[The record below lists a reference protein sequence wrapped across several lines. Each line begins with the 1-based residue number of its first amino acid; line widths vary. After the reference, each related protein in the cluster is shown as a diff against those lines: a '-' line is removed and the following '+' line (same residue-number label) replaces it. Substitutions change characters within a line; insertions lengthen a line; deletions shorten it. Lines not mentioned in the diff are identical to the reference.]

1 MHLPVFASNTDSAQ
15 KPSELLP
22 CLLPSQTAVNDL
34 EHSTWAATPHVPQTA
49 LCMGHSTQ
57 NWFLESLMLANNNL
71 PHTVYCICFAISSGA
86 HPKRELARFW
96 NRAAHTGNIKSLQQK
111 KQQGRQATRPNECIS
126 HFRKKPSPERGE
138 KTSMKAR
145 FSAFL
150 LARRGV

>member
-57 NWFLESLMLANNNL
+57 NWFLESLMLANDNL
-71 PHTVYCICFAISSGA
+71 PHTVYCICFAISSAA
-86 HPKRELARFW
+86 HPKRELTRFW

-111 KQQGRQATRPNECIS
+111 SNRADKLLAPTSASLIS
-126 HFRKKPSPERGE
+126 EKKPSPERGE